1 MRRGRQTG
9 KTQPMEIDP
18 LNRPAQR
25 PGRSSRTIWSVL
37 GIVVAAILVIGGL
50 AFAGV
55 IVVLVVGM
63 SHYGSN
69 K

>member
-1 MRRGRQTG
+1 
-9 KTQPMEIDP
+9 MEFDP

-25 PGRSSRTIWSVL
+25 AGRSSRTIWSVL

-63 SHYGSN
+63 SQYGSN

>member
-1 MRRGRQTG
+1 
-9 KTQPMEIDP
+9 MEIDP

-25 PGRSSRTIWSVL
+25 PGRSSRTVWSVL
-37 GIVVAAILVIGGL
+37 GIVIAVILVIGGL
-50 AFAGV
+50 TFAGA

>member
-1 MRRGRQTG
+1 MRRGQRTG
-9 KTQPMEIDP
+9 KTQRMEFDP

-25 PGRSSRTIWSVL
+25 AGRSSRTIWSVL